1 MLLEVSVV
9 GQLLLLLSAAG
20 FQSGSKL
27 GVLLLGI
34 SSEVVLHGSVNFSKL
49 LQQVVLL
56 IVGVSSL
63 DRSVDAV
70 TLSYLF
76 LERLESAEVRQLFN
90 LTLHFIV
97 VDLEGVLLL
106 EGVFC
111 AFAVLP
117 SLESF
122 FLASL
127 ALHLSVNKVILLHLQ
142 AHLLSEHVAKSALLT
157 TNQLLSD
164 HVLVRFVLLGLG
176 INVSVDIFEVLFTL
190 QFGLSTST
198 LLPGL
203 ELLLHLVKLLRLLFL

>member
-1 MLLEVSVV
+1 LLLEVSVV

-76 LERLESAEVRQLFN
+76 LERLESAEVRQLLN

>member
-127 ALHLSVNKVILLHLQ
+127 ALHLSVNKVVLLHLDL
-142 AHLLSEHVAKSALLT
+142 HLLSEHVAKSALLT

-164 HVLVRFVLLGLG
+164 HVLVRFVLFGLS

-203 ELLLHLVKLLRLLFL
+203 EFLLHLVKLLRLLFL